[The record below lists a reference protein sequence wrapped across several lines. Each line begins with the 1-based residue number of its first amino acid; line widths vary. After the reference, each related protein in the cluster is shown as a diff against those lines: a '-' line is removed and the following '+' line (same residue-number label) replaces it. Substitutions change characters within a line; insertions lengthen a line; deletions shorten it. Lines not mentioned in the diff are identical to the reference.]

1 MSGGETHVTPQGLS
15 LPADAIGVLDVQFD
29 GRRIWSIDTEDFD
42 AGPDGRRFVEWP
54 APLLPYL
61 DGMARVVVVDHASD
75 DVKIDVE
82 ASFGTSTDRIAVVD
96 ERGREVALTKW
107 GRFNRPFDTLDPA
120 VREQYMDQVEEV
132 LAVLRDECGLDAFV
146 AWGSLL
152 GAIRTGRLIGH
163 DVDADL
169 AYASRHESP
178 ADVALESFR
187 IEAALRRHGW
197 RVRRENFG
205 FLAVFFQQADGSI
218 RNLDVFTAWLTDG
231 WLYVMHAI
239 RAKLPRSVLVP
250 LGEIEL
256 EGRMLPAPADPAA
269 LMAAAYGPDWRTPDP
284 SFSFNIPR
292 STARRINGWLGGIR
306 VERDYWEGFYGGPK
320 PPLSLEPSRFA
331 AWVAERDD
339 SGLPLVDVG
348 HGNGRDAVWFASAGR
363 DVVGVD
369 FSRGALRRT
378 QKHASGKGVSLQQ
391 WLYNLN
397 ELRHAMVVG
406 ARLAQAGPY
415 VVYARMF
422 VDAVRPLVRDH
433 LWRIA
438 SMATRGGGRLYL
450 EFRADPDDV
459 DDFVYGRHLRY
470 PIKPDAVRSELV
482 AAGATI
488 VEQVEGRGLAP
499 LGREDPYMCRIV
511 AEWR

>member
-1 MSGGETHVTPQGLS
+1 MSGDATHVTPKGLS
-15 LPADAIGVLDVQFD
+15 LPADAVGVLDVQFD

-42 AGPDGRRFVEWP
+42 VGRDGRRFVAWP

-61 DGMARVVVVDHASD
+61 DGSARVVVVDHASD
-75 DVKIDVE
+75 EVKIDVD
-82 ASFGTSTDRIAVVD
+82 ASFGTSTGRIAVVD
-96 ERGREVALTKW
+96 ESGREVALTKW

-152 GAIRTGRLIGH
+152 GAVRNGRLIGH

-169 AYASRHESP
+169 AYASRNESP
-178 ADVALESFR
+178 ADLARESFR

-205 FLAVFFQQADGSI
+205 FLAVFFAQADGST
-218 RNLDVFTAWLTDG
+218 RNLDVFTAWVTEG
-231 WLYVMHAI
+231 WLYVMHAV

-269 LMAAAYGPDWRTPDP
+269 LMAAAYGPDWRVPDP
-284 SFSFNIPR
+284 SFKFQIPR
-292 STARRINGWLGGIR
+292 PTARRINGWLGGIR
-306 VERDYWEGFYGGPK
+306 IERDYWEAFYGDPT
-320 PPLSLEPSRFA
+320 PPLPQEPSRFA
-331 AWVAERDD
+331 SWVCERDS
-339 SGLPLVDVG
+339 SGLPLVDIG
-348 HGNGRDAVWFASAGR
+348 HGNGRDAVWFASSGR
-363 DVVGVD
+363 EVVGVD
-369 FSRGALRRT
+369 FAWSALRHT
-378 QKHASGKGVSLQQ
+378 QKRATAEGVELEQ

-406 ARLAQAGPY
+406 ARLAQAGPH

-422 VDAVRPLVRDH
+422 VDAVRPLGRDH
-433 LWRIA
+433 LWRVA

-450 EFRADPDDV
+450 EFRADPDAV
-459 DDFVYGRHLRY
+459 DDFVYGGHVRY
-470 PIKPDAVRSELV
+470 PTKPDAVISELV

-499 LGREDPYMCRIV
+499 LGREDPYICRLV